1 MHTIGDTGL
10 SQSNRGH
17 LNRCLET
24 ATPTPEYPLEEEL
37 TEEKLLLFFKFYAPA
52 DESLKYVATSGPA
65 GWATSRARGARGPAG
80 RLDGA
85 VQRPGNPRVGPCAPP
100 EAAGRRKP
108 AWAPVEGGDGRPGER
123 KKKKKSPPRRVR
135 DDEEMRGGSGRGR
148 PEPVTNPWEESG
160 RGRQLNPT
168 TQLPPQKASP
178 ISSSLLPKPK
188 HSSNIDNVDI
198 SPQEGVARGGCFGC
212 LGGPGVTTSTVRT
225 RPRIISTTV
234 A

>member
-24 ATPTPEYPLEEEL
+24 ATPTPEDPLEEL
-37 TEEKLLLFFKFYAPA
+37 TEEKLLLFSKFYDPA
-52 DESLKYVATSGPA
+52 DESLKYVGHLHQVV
-65 GWATSRARGARGPAG
+65 GATSRPRRGGRGACGPAG

-108 AWAPVEGGDGRPGER
+108 AWAPVEGGGREGPGER

-135 DDEEMRGGSGRGR
+135 DDEEM
-148 PEPVTNPWEESG
+148 
-160 RGRQLNPT
+160 
-168 TQLPPQKASP
+168 
-178 ISSSLLPKPK
+178 
-188 HSSNIDNVDI
+188 
-198 SPQEGVARGGCFGC
+198 
-212 LGGPGVTTSTVRT
+212 
-225 RPRIISTTV
+225 
-234 A
+234 